1 MANSVKKAASLIILL
16 LVSVLSFRPAL
27 DNGFTN
33 WDDEELLTQN
43 ILVRDISWGNVQKMF
58 GSTQTGT
65 YVPLTILSYSVECSR
80 WGLDPRGYH
89 ATNMALHSL
98 NACLVLWLL
107 YLLGAGWWPAFAAA
121 LLWAVHPLR
130 VESVAWVTERKDVL
144 YVFFFLW
151 SLICY
156 IAHLKKKRWAYYL
169 LSFLFFAASGLSKGM
184 AAVLPMVLLLTDY
197 LITGRLTKS
206 IWLKKIPF
214 FAVAAAFIFAGFWA
228 QRPGGFNPE
237 YAAYNFGQRVI
248 ISGHNLIFYLAKT
261 AWPAKLSALYPYP
274 LDGGGVLPWTF
285 WAAFLAAIGVAI
297 GAAAVFRISPAVGWG
312 AWFFLL
318 CLAPVLQ
325 LIGLLGPAI
334 AADRY
339 TYLPSVGLAF
349 LLALGLGKADQIL
362 AGHRRAWRRTA
373 AAGILT
379 LTAILSVLTWQR
391 SRVWK
396 DSRVLWDD
404 VITKYPKAAVAYNN
418 RGKYFSDQGLLERA
432 LGDYNTALQ
441 LQPGYF
447 TALGNRALLYIQA
460 GDCDRAVIDLDQAIA
475 INPLDSRN
483 INNRGAL
490 YVKQGN
496 LERALACL
504 NTALEINPD
513 YVDARYNRGVLYLN
527 FKDYRKS
534 LDDLSRVLTLNP
546 YHAKAYLKRAMTYLG
561 TGEPEKA
568 ISDAEKALS
577 LEPSSAVGH
586 NILGLAYR
594 LRGEY
599 TKSLAEY
606 NRALEIN
613 PAYAEAHNNMALLFF
628 AQHDYKA
635 SWEHLAKAQ
644 QLGYKPDTNLVLSV
658 KRMMK

>member
-1 MANSVKKAASLIILL
+1 MANSVKKTASLAILL

-27 DNGFTN
+27 DNSFTN

-43 ILVRDISWGNVQKMF
+43 TLVRDLSWGNVKKIF
-58 GSTQTGT
+58 GSTQAGT
-65 YVPLTILSYSVECSR
+65 YVPLTILSYSVEYRR
-80 WGLDPRGYH
+80 WVLDPRGYH

-156 IAHLKKKRWAYYL
+156 IAHLKKKRWVYYL
-169 LSFLFFAASGLSKGM
+169 LSFLFFAASGLSKGA
-184 AAVLPMVLLLTDY
+184 AAVLPLALLLTDY

-237 YAAYNFGQRVI
+237 YAAYNFGQRVLI
-248 ISGHNLIFYLAKT
+248 AGYNLIFYLAKT

-274 LDGGGVLPWTF
+274 LDGSGSLPWIF
-285 WAAFLAAIGVAI
+285 WAAFLAAIGVAV
-297 GAAAVFRISPAVGWG
+297 GAAAVFRMSPAAGWG
-312 AWFFLL
+312 AWFFLF

-325 LIGLLGPAI
+325 LIRLLGPAM

-349 LLALGLGKADQIL
+349 LLALGLGKTDQIL
-362 AGHRRAWRRTA
+362 AGHRRAWRRAA

-396 DSRVLWDD
+396 DSLALWND
-404 VITKYPKAAVAYNN
+404 VIAKYPKAAVAYNN

-460 GDCDRAVIDLDQAIA
+460 GDYDRAVADLDRAIA
-475 INPLDSRN
+475 MNPSDSRN
-483 INNRGAL
+483 INNRGTL
-490 YVKQGN
+490 SVKQGDF
-496 LERALACL
+496 RKALSCFNA
-504 NTALEINPD
+504 ALEINPH
-513 YVDARYNRGVLYLN
+513 YVDAYYNRGVLYLA

-534 LDDLSRVLTLNP
+534 LDDLSRALMLNP
-546 YHAKAYLKRAMTYLG
+546 DHTKAYLKRAMAYLE
-561 TGEPEKA
+561 TSEPDKA

-586 NILGLAYR
+586 NILGMAYKMK
-594 LRGEY
+594 GE
-599 TKSLAEY
+599 
-606 NRALEIN
+606 
-613 PAYAEAHNNMALLFF
+613 
-628 AQHDYKA
+628 
-635 SWEHLAKAQ
+635 
-644 QLGYKPDTNLVLSV
+644 
-658 KRMMK
+658 